1 MVGTLSDE
9 LVTGVILNTVG
20 LLADQV
26 KGPTT
31 PVISTPRLK
40 AVACN
45 VICWF
50 DDRQL
55 LFAVKG
61 IAHAAG
67 TICCPGQAGGGEVA
81 AVLVRW
87 ASVYP
92 SRAGADGVLSSG

>member
-1 MVGTLSDE
+1 LVGTLSDE
-9 LVTGVILNTVG
+9 LVTGVTLNTVE
-20 LLADQV
+20 LLGDQV

-31 PVISTPRLK
+31 PVISTPLLK

-61 IAHAAG
+61 TAHAAG
-67 TICCPGQAGGGEVA
+67 TICCPGQAGGGEFTGTTW
-81 AVLVRW
+81 LIW
-87 ASVYP
+87 M
-92 SRAGADGVLSSG
+92 LSMGG